1 MLTRTSQNASAC
13 IALTLCLLLCGA
25 QKAHAQQEVRYPQ
38 FVEHGGKRIA
48 AYVNEIN
55 GTPTWIIDT
64 DSLDFTFGS
73 SMNLTTESEVETKA
87 DAFVDAH
94 KGVFGLDTRQLG
106 EPWILTN
113 GRIWFVRYPQI
124 YKNYR
129 VWMAELVVSVLYD
142 GTLVAVS
149 ASLFPQVEVNT
160 TPSLSS
166 SAALQVAFGAAGVQ
180 DLKGRVKTELVIV
193 PVELEASYTFGL
205 AWEVSVYDYDRDP
218 PFSKTFLIDAHSG
231 KVLEE
236 YGHGAGVMETAAD
249 SPAFTSAGRTVPAPF
264 AKAFEPRRFPFMENA
279 AVSMTDACSSTPT
292 SGAHGIEGT
301 ITLNTSATPNDYR
314 NGDFDVSHGVPFPYA
329 KFSVASSDG
338 TSFNCTGNADGS
350 GNYAAYFSNAGTY
363 SITFEIATDRVLLS
377 SSGEVSTCAS
387 RQSFT
392 MAVDGTETLDW
403 DWGWGADGEDGASA
417 IGLNGVYFTD
427 AMYRHMSGTLGV
439 DTLDQRTQYIKV
451 KTDQSAY
458 TRLGEGLAL
467 PGETESPGSVIDV
480 GYIYG
485 KSSEIFFHEYVH
497 DFLYVLHTRGA
508 ESKDGDDY
516 GAIAEAIPDF
526 LAADYTSHSVF
537 GGPAP
542 YDDDDATKRDSN
554 IVWRDLD
561 QTCAWKASCSAKKL
575 RTESDKYEHLMAISG
590 ALWAISGRISVRAR
604 EYLISS
610 LMGSTA
616 KTYSRVGD
624 VRMTLGNAAIA
635 AGQGIDKGIIEEA
648 FADRMIDGPNMPTG
662 LGTSC
667 ESGEVKVA
675 WNDNSGVES
684 GYVVE
689 QEATGSWT
697 RVTRLGENTSGPAMS
712 YTISDLA
719 CTGLTAENPA
729 RFRVAAFK
737 AFGTD
742 TLWTYSVETQYPP
755 KAPGSSQSKR
765 STVYSSAQA
774 EREDLTV
781 AELSTATELIGAYP
795 NPFNPSTAIDYSL
808 HRKSHVRLM
817 VYDMLGRRVAVLEDA
832 VRPEG
837 RYLARFD
844 ASQLPSGTYVLRM
857 ETPQIAFTRILTLL
871 K

>member
-1 MLTRTSQNASAC
+1 MLTKTSQNASAC
-13 IALTLCLLLCGA
+13 FALTLCLLLCGA
-25 QKAHAQQEVRYPQ
+25 QKAHAQQEIRYPQ
-38 FVEHGGKRIA
+38 LLEHDGKRFA

-55 GTPTWIIDT
+55 GTATWIIDT
-64 DSLDFTFGS
+64 DSLDFTLGS
-73 SMNLTTESEVETKA
+73 SLNLTTESEVETKA

-94 KGVFGLDTRQLG
+94 KDVFGLDTRLLG

-113 GRIWFVRYPQI
+113 GTIWFIRYPQL

-129 VWMAELVVSVLYD
+129 VWTAELVVSVLYD

-149 ASLFPQVEVNT
+149 ASVFPQVEVNT

-166 SAALQVAFGAAGVQ
+166 SAALQAAFGAAGLL
-180 DLKGRVKTELVIV
+180 DLKGRVKTDLVIV
-193 PVELEASYTFGL
+193 PVELEASYTYGL

-249 SPAFTSAGRTVPAPF
+249 SPAFTSAGRTVLAPF

-279 AVSMTDACSSTPT
+279 AVSVTDACSSTPT

-301 ITLNTSATPNDYR
+301 ITLNTSATPNDVTQEE
-314 NGDFDVSHGVPFPYA
+314 FVESFGVPFPHA
-329 KFSVASSDG
+329 KFSVASSDA
-338 TSFNCTGNADGS
+338 TSFNCTGYADGN

-363 SITFEIATDRVLLS
+363 TVTFEIATERVLLS
-377 SSGEVSTCAS
+377 SAGEVSDCAS
-387 RQSFT
+387 SQSFT

-403 DWGWGADGEDGASA
+403 GWGWGADGKAGASA
-417 IGLNGVYFTD
+417 IGLNGVYFAD
-427 AMYRHMSGTLGV
+427 AMYRYLSGTLGASI
-439 DTLDQRTQYIKV
+439 LDNRTSFIKV
-451 KTDQSAY
+451 LSRRTAY
-458 TRLGEGLAL
+458 TRTGERPSL
-467 PGETESPGSVIDV
+467 PGETVRRGSTIEL

-485 KSSEIFFHEYVH
+485 KSSEILLHEYVH
-497 DFLYVLHTRGA
+497 DLLYARHGKSA
-508 ESKDGDDY
+508 ESNEDDY
-516 GAIAEAIPDF
+516 GAIAEAIADF

-542 YDDDDATKRDSN
+542 HDDDDATKSDSN
-554 IVWRDLD
+554 IVWRDLN
-561 QTCAWKASCSAKKL
+561 QTCKWKASCSTHKL
-575 RTESDKYEHLMAISG
+575 RTELTKYEDSMAISG
-590 ALWAISGRISVRAR
+590 ALWAISGRIAGRASKL
-604 EYLISS
+604 LISS
-610 LMGSTA
+610 LLATSTEN
-616 KTYSRVGD
+616 YRFVGD
-624 VRMTLGNAAIA
+624 VRTALAQMATEGEDAV
-635 AGQGIDKGIIEEA
+635 IETA
-648 FADRMIDGPNMPTG
+648 FAARQLDGSNMPTG

-667 ESGEVKVA
+667 QAGAVQVA
-675 WNDNSGVES
+675 WKDNSGVES

-689 QEATGSWT
+689 QEATDGWT

-712 YTISDLA
+712 YTISDLS

-774 EREDLTV
+774 EGEDLSV
-781 AELSTATELIGAYP
+781 AELSTTTELIGVYP

-817 VYDMLGRRVAVLEDA
+817 VYDLLGRRVAVLEDA

-837 RYLARFD
+837 RYSARFD
-844 ASQLPSGTYVLRM
+844 ASQLPSGAYVLRM
-857 ETPQIAFTRILTLL
+857 ETPQAAFTRVLTLL

>member
-1 MLTRTSQNASAC
+1 MLTKTSQNASAC

-25 QKAHAQQEVRYPQ
+25 QKAHAQQEIRYPQ
-38 FVEHGGKRIA
+38 LLEHNGKRFA

-73 SMNLTTESEVETKA
+73 SMNLTTKSEVETKA

-113 GRIWFVRYPQI
+113 GRIWFVRYPQL

-149 ASLFPQVEVNT
+149 ASVFPQVEVNT

-292 SGAHGIEGT
+292 SGAHGIVGT

-314 NGDFDVSHGVPFPYA
+314 NGDFVESYGVSFPYA

-338 TSFNCTGNADGS
+338 TSFNCAGYADGN
-350 GNYAAYFSNAGTY
+350 GNYAAYFSDAGTY
-363 SITFEIATDRVLLS
+363 TITFEIATDRVLLS
-377 SSGEVSTCAS
+377 SAGEVSACAS

-392 MAVDGTETLDW
+392 MAVDGTEKLDW
-403 DWGWGADGEDGASA
+403 DWGWGADGDAGASA
-417 IGLNGVYFTD
+417 IGLNGVYFAD
-427 AMYRHMSGTLGV
+427 AMYRYLSGTLGASI
-439 DTLDQRTQYIKV
+439 LDNRTSFIKV
-451 KTDQSAY
+451 LSGRAAY
-458 TRLGEGLAL
+458 TLTGERPAI
-467 PGETESPGSVIDV
+467 PGETVRRGSTIEL

-485 KSSEIFFHEYVH
+485 KSSEVLLHEYVH
-497 DFLYVLHTRGA
+497 DLLYALHGKSA
-508 ESKDGDDY
+508 ESNNDDY

-526 LAADYTSHSVF
+526 LAADYTTHSVF

-542 YDDDDATKRDSN
+542 HDDDDATKSDSN
-554 IVWRDLD
+554 IVWRKLSQDCVWMGA
-561 QTCAWKASCSAKKL
+561 CAGHML
-575 RTESDKYEHLMAISG
+575 RTDPEKYEDSMAISG
-590 ALWAISGRISVRAR
+590 ALWAIGGRIPARATK
-604 EYLISS
+604 YLISS
-610 LMGSTA
+610 LLASDGRN
-616 KTYSRVGD
+616 YSRVGD
-624 VRMTLGNAAIA
+624 VRRTLTSAANA
-635 AGQGIDKGIIEEA
+635 AGQGLDIGIIEEA
-648 FADRMIDGPNMPTG
+648 FADRKIGGSNMPTR

-667 ESGEVKVA
+667 QAGAVQVA
-675 WNDNSGVES
+675 WKDNSGVES

-689 QEATGSWT
+689 QKATDSWT

-712 YTISDLA
+712 YTISNLA

-737 AFGTD
+737 VFGTD
-742 TLWTYSVETQYPP
+742 TLWTYSVETQYPA
-755 KAPGSSQSKR
+755 KASSNSQSKR
-765 STVYSSAQA
+765 SAEFSSARA
-774 EREDLTV
+774 EGEDLTV
-781 AELSTATELIGAYP
+781 AEPPTATDLIGAYP

-808 HRKSHVRLM
+808 HRKSHVRLL

-837 RYLARFD
+837 RYSARFD

-857 ETPQIAFTRILTLL
+857 ETPQAAFTRVMTLL

>member
-1 MLTRTSQNASAC
+1 MLTKTSQNASAC
-13 IALTLCLLLCGA
+13 FALTLCLLLCGA
-25 QKAHAQQEVRYPQ
+25 QKAHAQQEIRYPQ
-38 FVEHGGKRIA
+38 LLEHDGKRFA

-55 GTPTWIIDT
+55 GTATWIIDT
-64 DSLDFTFGS
+64 DSLDFTLGS
-73 SMNLTTESEVETKA
+73 SLNLTTESEVETKA
-87 DAFVDAH
+87 DAFIDAH
-94 KGVFGLDTRQLG
+94 KDVFGLDTRLLG

-113 GRIWFVRYPQI
+113 GTIWFIRYPQL

-149 ASLFPQVEVNT
+149 ASVFPQVEVNT

-166 SAALQVAFGAAGVQ
+166 SAALQAAFGAAGLL
-180 DLKGRVKTELVIV
+180 DLKGRVKTDLVIV
-193 PVELEASYTFGL
+193 PVELEASYTYGL

-249 SPAFTSAGRTVPAPF
+249 SPAFTSAGRTVLAPF

-279 AVSMTDACSSTPT
+279 AVSVTDACSSTPT

-301 ITLNTSATPNDYR
+301 ITLNTSATPNDVTQEE
-314 NGDFDVSHGVPFPYA
+314 FVESFGVPFPHA
-329 KFSVASSDG
+329 KFSVASSDA
-338 TSFNCTGNADGS
+338 TSFNCTGYADGN

-363 SITFEIATDRVLLS
+363 TVTFEIATERVLLS
-377 SSGEVSTCAS
+377 SAGEVSDCAS
-387 RQSFT
+387 SQSFT

-403 DWGWGADGEDGASA
+403 DWGWGADGKAGASA
-417 IGLNGVYFTD
+417 IGLNGVYFAD
-427 AMYRHMSGTLGV
+427 AMYRYLSGTLGASI
-439 DTLDQRTQYIKV
+439 LDNRTSFIKV
-451 KTDQSAY
+451 LSRRTAY
-458 TRLGEGLAL
+458 TRTGERPSL
-467 PGETESPGSVIDV
+467 PGETERRGSTIEL

-485 KSSEIFFHEYVH
+485 KSSEILLHEYVH
-497 DFLYVLHTRGA
+497 DLLYARHGKSA
-508 ESKDGDDY
+508 ESNEDDY

-542 YDDDDATKRDSN
+542 HDDDDVTKSDSN
-554 IVWRDLD
+554 IVWRKLN
-561 QTCAWKASCSAKKL
+561 QTCVWMGDCSMHKL
-575 RTESDKYEHLMAISG
+575 RIELDKYEHSMAISG
-590 ALWAISGRISVRAR
+590 ALWAIRGGIAARASKL
-604 EYLISS
+604 LISS
-610 LMGSTA
+610 LLATDTGN
-616 KTYSRVGD
+616 YRRVGD
-624 VRMTLGNAAIA
+624 VRRALAAMA
-635 AGQGIDKGIIEEA
+635 KTEGEDAVIETA
-648 FADRMIDGPNMPTG
+648 FVARQLDGSNMPTG
-662 LGTSC
+662 IGTSC
-667 ESGEVKVA
+667 KAGAVRVA

-689 QEATGSWT
+689 QKATDSWT
-697 RVTRLGENTSGPAMS
+697 RVTKLGENTSGPAMS

-719 CTGLTAENPA
+719 CTGLTTANPA

-765 STVYSSAQA
+765 STVYLSAQA
-774 EREDLTV
+774 EGEDLTV
-781 AELSTATELIGAYP
+781 AEPSTATELIGAYP

-837 RYLARFD
+837 RYSARFD